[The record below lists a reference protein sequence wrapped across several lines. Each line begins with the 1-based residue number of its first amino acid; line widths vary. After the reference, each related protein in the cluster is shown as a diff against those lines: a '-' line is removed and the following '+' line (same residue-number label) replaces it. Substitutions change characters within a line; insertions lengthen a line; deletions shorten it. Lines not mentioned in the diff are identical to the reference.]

1 MVPELSQLPSSCERA
16 LLEQFLRAE
25 AMALWAIR
33 SSQLQNIPAKARAF
47 LERHEADE
55 QAHLSQFESLLR
67 HRARGRDRLPAMPRQ
82 WPVLA
87 VQLYGYETL
96 GLEFAKFLVGVRP
109 DLSTILQDERRH
121 VGFFEREVTALL
133 TSGSTAAAQ
142 ARAAAH
148 AWRRK
153 LPRTLDRY
161 LRDESLAPFRQ
172 AMARAIT
179 LAIDRRFV
187 RAGLMQKPTVGG
199 CDYAKLGGERG
210 VNDTDSAV
218 L

>member
-1 MVPELSQLPSSCERA
+1 MVPESSQLPSSCERA

-25 AMALWAIR
+25 AMALWAVR
-33 SSQLQNIPAKARAF
+33 SSRMQDIPVKARAF
-47 LERHEADE
+47 LEQHEADE
-55 QAHLSQFESLLR
+55 QAHLLQFECLLR
-67 HRARGRDRLPAMPRQ
+67 HRARERDWLPAMPRQ

-87 VQLYGYETL
+87 VQLYGYEML
-96 GLEFAKFLVGVRP
+96 GLEFAKFLVGMRP

-133 TSGSTAAAQ
+133 TAGSTASAQ
-142 ARAAAH
+142 ARGAAR

-161 LRDESLAPFRQ
+161 LRHESLAPFRQ
-172 AMARAIT
+172 AMASAII

-187 RAGLMQKPTVGG
+187 RVGLIQKPTVGG
-199 CDYAKLGGERG
+199 PATQG
-210 VNDTDSAV
+210 
-218 L
+218 